1 MARYGQVKNVKWF
14 ATTIAG
20 AEELSKDKGLTM
32 FDMRVMFYLL
42 TKIDADNRAIVPLQE
57 EIAKELGMSKRKVT
71 EAITKLKNCELIIK
85 TKEAKTYFI
94 NPEFF
99 YAGGEFTL
107 TEKIDDFKRKLQE
120 QENKQLEQQVE
131 DVPF

>member
-120 QENKQLEQQVE
+120 QENKQLEQQIE

>member
-32 FDMRVMFYLL
+32 FDMRVMFYFL

-57 EIAKELGMSKRKVT
+57 EIATELGMSKRKVT

-120 QENKQLEQQVE
+120 QENKQPEQQIE

>member
-120 QENKQLEQQVE
+120 QENKQLES
-131 DVPF
+131 

>member
-42 TKIDADNRAIVPLQE
+42 TKIDAAIVPLQE

-120 QENKQLEQQVE
+120 QENKQLEQQIE